1 MRSGGFEAGSQ
12 IAVVTGANAGIG
24 RSTTDL
30 LVGAG
35 WSVVMVSRDRERG
48 EQALAAV
55 QRLSS
60 ADRVQL
66 EIADMSSGES
76 VRALAGRLTDR
87 LDHLDALVNNA
98 GVYRARR
105 ERTPDGLEVTMATN
119 HVGHFRLTLYVL
131 DLLRAGEGRVVNVSS
146 DGHRRGNLRR
156 APLERIMRGEE
167 RYRSF
172 QAYCDSKLANVLF
185 TQELVRRHGSDGIV
199 SNALHPGTLST
210 RIWNQNRNPASLIM
224 SLFKPFMAKPDVG
237 GRAVFRLAADADLA
251 EVTGRYFNVEKET
264 RAARQAYDEDL
275 AAELWELS
283 TGFLGHT
290 L

>member
-1 MRSGGFEAGSQ
+1 MSAGPEGGRA

-24 RSTTDL
+24 RSTTEL
-30 LVGAG
+30 LALAG
-35 WSVVMVSRDRERG
+35 WRVVMVSRDRERG
-48 EQALAAV
+48 EKAVAAV
-55 QRLSS
+55 RELVG
-60 ADRVQL
+60 ADRVEL

-87 LDHLDALVNNA
+87 LDHLDALINNA

-105 ERTPDGLEVTMATN
+105 ERTSDGLEVTMATN
-119 HVGHFRLTLYVL
+119 HVGHFRLTIELL
-131 DLLRAGEGRVVNVSS
+131 ELLRAGEGRVVNVSS

-156 APLERIMRGEE
+156 APLERILRGEG

-185 TQELVRRHGSDGIV
+185 THELVRRHGGDGIA

-210 RIWNQNRNPASLIM
+210 RIWNQNHNPASLMMRI
-224 SLFKPFMAKPDVG
+224 FKPFMAKPGVG
-237 GRAVFRLAADADLA
+237 GRAVFRLAADPDLA
-251 EVTGRYFNVEKET
+251 GVTGRYFNVEEEA

-275 AAELWELS
+275 ASELWELS
-283 TGFLGHT
+283 TGFLGRAA
-290 L
+290 

>member
-1 MRSGGFEAGSQ
+1 MSTGFESGRS

-24 RSTTDL
+24 QSTTEL
-30 LVGAG
+30 LAGAG

-48 EQALAAV
+48 EKALAAV
-55 QRLSS
+55 QRLAG

-76 VRALAGRLTDR
+76 VRALAARLADR
-87 LDHLDALVNNA
+87 LDRLDALVNNA

-105 ERTPDGLEVTMATN
+105 ERTADGLEVTMATN
-119 HVGHFRLTLYVL
+119 HMGHFRLTLELL

-146 DGHRRGNLRR
+146 DGHRRGDLRR
-156 APLERIMRGEE
+156 APLERILKGEE

-185 TQELVRRHGSDGIV
+185 THELVRRHGGDGII

-210 RIWNQNRNPASLIM
+210 RIWNQNHNPASLM
-224 SLFKPFMAKPDVG
+224 MRVFKPFMAKPDVG
-237 GRAVFRLAADADLA
+237 GRAVFRLAADPDLA
-251 EVTGRYFNVEKET
+251 EVTGRYFNVEQET
-264 RAARQAYDEDL
+264 RAAPQAYDEDL

-283 TGFLGHT
+283 TGYLG
-290 L
+290 LAA